1 MKVLHDM
8 EQSNGNVIRKSTCTF
23 SKTHTASIFVPKKV
37 FRDLELFSVD
47 DRKKQYITKNFTITP
62 KPQNVIFSVHFS
74 PSLLISHIET
84 KLEQCE
90 ME

>member
-47 DRKKQYITKNFTITP
+47 DRKKQYIP
-62 KPQNVIFSVHFS
+62 KNVIFLVHFS
-74 PSLLISHIET
+74 LSLLISHIET